1 MEHVIIL
8 AGGKGERLRP
18 LTEDRPKAMIPVMG
32 NPLLAFQL
40 RWLRASGFKKVII
53 SCGYMNEVIRNY
65 FGDGSKFQVDIQYLI
80 EEQPLGRGGGLKNA
94 LKQIRH
100 VKTPILAING
110 DSMTNLNLSDFIAFH
125 KKEGGIASLAT
136 VPLKSPYGIVE
147 YADSSANI
155 SGFTEKPELPFWIN
169 AGMYVMEP
177 EIFDLLP
184 DIGDHEEMT
193 FPKLALEGKLK
204 GYKTRAF
211 WRTVDTVKDLSELRA
226 EVEQVFFGAF
236 LQNVPV

>member
-18 LTEDRPKAMIPVMG
+18 LTEDRPKAMVPVMG

-40 RWLRASGFKKVII
+40 KWLRASGFKNVLI
-53 SCGYMNEVIRNY
+53 SCGYMNEVIRNH
-65 FGDGSKFQVDIQYLI
+65 FGDGSRHQVSIQYLI

-110 DSMTNLNLSDFIAFH
+110 DAITNLNLSDFTAFH
-125 KKEGGIASLAT
+125 KREGGIASVAT

-147 YADSSANI
+147 YGGEGAGIA
-155 SGFTEKPELPFWIN
+155 GFTEKPELPYWIN
-169 AGMYVMEP
+169 AGMYVLQP

-184 DIGDHEEMT
+184 DVGDHEELT
-193 FPKLALEGKLK
+193 FPQLAREGKLK
-204 GYKTRAF
+204 GFKTRAF
-211 WRTVDTVKDLSELRA
+211 WRTVDTVKDLSELRSD
-226 EVEQVFFGAF
+226 VEQLFFGAF
-236 LQNVPV
+236 FQNVAV